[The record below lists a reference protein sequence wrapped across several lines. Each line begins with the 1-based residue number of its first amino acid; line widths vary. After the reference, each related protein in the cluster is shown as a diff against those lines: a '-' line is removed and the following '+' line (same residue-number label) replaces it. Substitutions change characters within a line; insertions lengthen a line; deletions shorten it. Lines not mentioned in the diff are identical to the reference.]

1 MKNLIALIDS
11 NAVAARG
18 LQLSLEDGGHQ
29 VVLGSDADEIMGRL
43 NHATPL
49 ALALAEQWNSGPRS
63 GLAEAL
69 DLRSRIRPDMPIIV
83 LASRFDNHD
92 SLKATVPG
100 LTIVLTPTEPSEIL
114 ATVDKALAEIDRTR
128 AFNAA
133 D

>member
-29 VVLGSDADEIMGRL
+29 VILGADGPEILRKL
-43 NHATPL
+43 PATAEL
-49 ALALAEQWNSGPRS
+49 SLVLAEQWSSGEHG

-69 DLRSRIRPDMPIIV
+69 HVRGQTKGQLPIIV

-92 SLKATVPG
+92 SLTASVPD
-100 LTIVLTPTEPSEIL
+100 LTIILTPTEPADIL
-114 ATVDKALAEIDRTR
+114 ATVARVLAKAPVAQPSR
-128 AFNAA
+128 
-133 D
+133 